1 MVGSTRADSA
11 TAAPSAEMISP
22 ALRAELDVT
31 AARSA
36 APEAS
41 TGSARRLR
49 WLAPAVFGVCLL
61 PLAKIAI
68 DAAGDNLSANPI
80 AEVMNRLG
88 FWTLT
93 LLLVSLGATPLK
105 TFFGWTAQMRV
116 RRMLGLFVFFYATL
130 HFATY
135 LALDQA
141 FDFSDIGAD
150 IVKRK
155 FITVGFAAFLTL
167 VPLAV
172 TSTDRAVKRLGFRR
186 WKRLHRLVYLAA
198 VLAIVHFVWR
208 VKADYLEPS
217 LFALTLAA
225 LLLARFLPARAKRR
239 ARRGQ
244 ESSSPT

>member
-1 MVGSTRADSA
+1 MTRPPPADA
-11 TAAPSAEMISP
+11 RGAAE
-22 ALRAELDVT
+22 
-31 AARSA
+31 SA
-36 APEAS
+36 AGPGA
-41 TGSARRLR
+41 TRPPRKRL
-49 WLAPAVFGVCLL
+49 LKPIVFAMCVL
-61 PLAKIAI
+61 PLAKIAL
-68 DAAGDNLSANPI
+68 DVARDGLSANPI

-93 LLLVSLGATPLK
+93 LLLVSLAATPLK
-105 TFFGWTAQMRV
+105 TFLGWTAQMRL
-116 RRMLGLFVFFYATL
+116 RRMLGLFAFFYAAL
-130 HFATY
+130 HFTTY

-155 FITVGFAAFLTL
+155 FITVGFAAFVTL

-172 TSTDRAVKRLGFRR
+172 TSTDRAVKRLGFRQ

-198 VLAIVHFVWR
+198 VLGVVHFVWR

-225 LLLARFLPARAKRR
+225 LLLSRLVPARPRR
-239 ARRGQ
+239 SSRSTESTTAQ
-244 ESSSPT
+244 ESLSRALTGRTR